1 MRTQFASYRQSA
13 RATHR
18 QTKSSPGIVNDFVNL
33 RRHQRV
39 RPRGDRGVNEN
50 ENDAQDGGVEVRA
63 SETMRLKKKS

>member
-18 QTKSSPGIVNDFVNL
+18 QTKSSPGIVNDFANL

-39 RPRGDRGVNEN
+39 RPCGDRGVN